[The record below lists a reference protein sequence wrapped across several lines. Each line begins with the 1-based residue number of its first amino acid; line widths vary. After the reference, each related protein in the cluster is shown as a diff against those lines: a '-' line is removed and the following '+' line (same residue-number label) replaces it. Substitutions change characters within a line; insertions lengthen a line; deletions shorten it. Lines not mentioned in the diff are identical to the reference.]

1 MFDYYLKIC
10 DEYGKLPKQVEA
22 LFDKKKLELLCNLNL
37 VDKVSNLKGK
47 FTITLSKEYSDH
59 IDGVKLFEY
68 VNSLSKDMVITYR
81 NSKLAISLDNQK
93 ENIAKMLQL
102 VDNLDKLEK
111 DENR

>member
-1 MFDYYLKIC
+1 M
-10 DEYGKLPKQVEA
+10 
-22 LFDKKKLELLCNLNL
+22 
-37 VDKVSNLKGK
+37 
-47 FTITLSKEYSDH
+47 
-59 IDGVKLFEY
+59 KLFEY